1 MIPRPKRLSQ
11 ERQPSVDLV
20 HGTRRIVSVMGTVFT
35 MDLRDLDP
43 TSAEVDAVVAWWH
56 WVDATFSTYRPD
68 SQVAR
73 LADGSLHLDG
83 CAPEVSHVLGLCA
96 QAALAS
102 GGYFT
107 AHPGGRLDPSGMVKG
122 WSVEVASDLLLQAG
136 SQHHCIT
143 AGGDVRCAGVPEFG
157 DVWRIGIVDPFD
169 PHRLL
174 TVVSPRQESRLAVA
188 TSGTAER
195 GDHIID
201 PLTGTAAGELAS
213 VTVVATD
220 LTVADWTATAAFA
233 MGHDSWPWLE
243 RINGVEAYAV
253 TDQGDH
259 WCTHGFE
266 KMGEIARSPS
276 LAEVLRIV
284 TRATA

>member
-1 MIPRPKRLSQ
+1 MMPRPKRRSQ
-11 ERQPSVDLV
+11 VGQPSVDLV

-35 MDLRDLDP
+35 MDLRDIDP
-43 TSAEVDAVVAWWH
+43 ASAEVDAVVAWWH

-68 SQVAR
+68 SQISR

-83 CAPEVSHVLGLCA
+83 CAPEVGHVLGLCE

-107 AHPGGRLDPSGMVKG
+107 ARPGGRLDPSGMVKG

-136 SQHHCIT
+136 SRHHCIT
-143 AGGDVRCAGVPEFG
+143 AGGDVRCAGVPEIG
-157 DVWRIGIVDPFD
+157 DVWRIGVVDPFD

-174 TVVSPRQESRLAVA
+174 AVVSPWQESRLAVA

-195 GDHIID
+195 GNHIID
-201 PLTGTAAGELAS
+201 PVTGTAAGELAS

-233 MGHDSWPWLE
+233 MGYDSWPWLE

-253 TDQGDH
+253 TAEGDY
-259 WCTHGFE
+259 WCTDGFE
-266 KMGEIARSPS
+266 KVGEIR
-276 LAEVLRIV
+276 AEPLDG
-284 TRATA
+284 